1 MTTERK
7 EITPL
12 EIKAEGIALLALGYS
27 TRQVERRL
35 RDKFPGAR
43 TPRYNTIARWLNSA
57 EAVQKGKRSADL
69 RWQLVLWEA
78 ARIVEQRMDELRHLP
93 FMTLIKSYGRFEDI
107 AHQAR
112 VRRERLRSRSEPVG
126 R

>member
-1 MTTERK
+1 VTTERK
-7 EITPL
+7 EFTPL
-12 EIKAEGIALLALGYS
+12 EVKAEGVALLALGYS
-27 TRQVERRL
+27 TRDVERRL

-57 EAVQKGKRSADL
+57 EAVRQGKRAADL

-78 ARIVEQRMDELRHLP
+78 AAIVEQRMDELQHLP
-93 FMTLIKSYGRFEDI
+93 FMTLIKSYGRLQDI
-107 AHQAR
+107 AHQAT
-112 VRRERLRSRSEPVG
+112 VRRERLRSRQKWPG